1 MGFQMLKKFVV
12 RSLATIGGLV
22 LIGMILAA
30 GCFLAARRWV
40 PSKVILEADFEKHLV
55 EFVPDDPVSRIV
67 SGKAPTTLD
76 VVEALERASADKR
89 VVGLVARVGEA
100 GLSLAQIQEIRDAV
114 MAFRRSGKPA
124 MAYAETFGEGGKGN
138 GSYYLATAFDKI
150 YLQPSGEVG
159 LAGLAVESPFIRGTL
174 DKLGFVPRMDH
185 RAEYKTAMNALTE
198 KKFTPAHREVAE
210 KVMESA
216 FGQIVRGI
224 AQARKLP
231 EDQMRALI
239 DRGPFL
245 GEEALEAKLVDKLAY
260 RDDVFGEIK
269 KKAGK
274 HTRFVRLS
282 KYLERAGSP
291 YDKGTTVALIYG
303 VGGVKRGKSGYDP
316 LFQQVTM
323 GADTIAAAFRSAVD
337 DKTVKA
343 ILFRIDS
350 PGGSYVA
357 SDTIWR
363 ETVRAKKAGKPVIVS
378 MGGVAGSGG
387 YFVAMSADKIVAQPA
402 TLTGSIGVFAGKMIS
417 TNFWDKLG
425 VSWDEVHSSS
435 NAMVFSG
442 LQDYTPEQWA
452 RFETWLDRVYDDF
465 TTKVAAGRKLPKEKV
480 LEIAKGRVWTGED
493 AKGLGLVDEL
503 GGFPVAIRLVREAMG
518 LSADAKIKLKPFPP
532 KKSPLQALLGE
543 DSDSSQKASDETIG
557 RALEIIQPL
566 ARIARDLGLAADPD
580 VLRMPEFD
588 MEP

>member
-543 DSDSSQKASDETIG
+543 DSDSSQKASDETIA